1 MSNSTSASS
10 QIIVPPQSLSAIPI
24 IAPPEVSNNNNS
36 GTPTSPLITSKPPSK
51 PISKNSTTNT
61 KRLCRNVII
70 HGFCKFEGKGCEF
83 NHESNTKSIV
93 QPSPEVKTA
102 VRLASPSRANTHPGN
117 ITSSSVSADS
127 INAPVFIPKS
137 NPDVTLPAKP
147 ATPLS
152 SNSLHPTASL
162 ESTTDNELHN
172 QDMMPA
178 LTHNFSHFDLMGNS
192 PAMQQSYQSPMNPDM
207 MNMMAHGAVDPYFFM
222 NSAYPRQPLQY
233 HLYTSPLPHI
243 ANLHPHQ
250 RTIQSFFIADNL
262 REQLTRRNEAILA
275 TPTGNDLNLPQE
287 VHVYHSLCPLED
299 QPGQFFG
306 HPSWLYKATCS
317 VDGRTYALVRIEGF
331 RLVNELAMSVVE
343 SWRHI
348 RHCNIVSIRE
358 AFTTRAF
365 GDSSLIFT
373 YDFHPCSVTLYNA
386 HFTPQ
391 AQASL
396 HAQLQAMGSNSIL
409 MPETTL
415 WSYITQ
421 LSSALKAVHGSGLA
435 ARNIDPSKII
445 VTGKNRLRISCASIL
460 DVLQYDGGQNVARYQ
475 QEDLLSFGKLVIA
488 LACNSLQSFHNLP
501 QSFEFISRYY
511 SPDLKNLVLY
521 LLSKPLPTKTIDE
534 VISLI
539 GPRILHEVNC
549 SQYYTDSLENELSKE
564 LENGRIVRLLSK
576 LGFINERPEF
586 DMDPRWSETGDRY
599 IIKLFRDYVFHQ
611 VDENGVPVVD
621 MAHVLTCL
629 NKLDAGVDEKI
640 MLMSRDEQ
648 SCLVVSYKEIKNCI
662 STAFNDVSSGRK

>member
-1 MSNSTSASS
+1 
-10 QIIVPPQSLSAIPI
+10 
-24 IAPPEVSNNNNS
+24 
-36 GTPTSPLITSKPPSK
+36 
-51 PISKNSTTNT
+51 
-61 KRLCRNVII
+61 
-70 HGFCKFEGKGCEF
+70 
-83 NHESNTKSIV
+83 
-93 QPSPEVKTA
+93 
-102 VRLASPSRANTHPGN
+102 
-117 ITSSSVSADS
+117 
-127 INAPVFIPKS
+127 
-137 NPDVTLPAKP
+137 
-147 ATPLS
+147 
-152 SNSLHPTASL
+152 
-162 ESTTDNELHN
+162 
-172 QDMMPA
+172 
-178 LTHNFSHFDLMGNS
+178 
-192 PAMQQSYQSPMNPDM
+192 MQQGFQSPMHPDM
-207 MNMMAHGAVDPYFFM
+207 MNMMAHGAMDPYFYM
-222 NSAYPRQPLQY
+222 NSGYPRQPLQY
-233 HLYTSPLPHI
+233 HLYTPPLPHI

-275 TPTGNDLNLPQE
+275 TPTGHDLNLPQE

-306 HPSWLYKATCS
+306 HPSWIYKATCS

-365 GDSSLIFT
+365 GDSSLIFI

-391 AQASL
+391 AQAAL

-421 LSSALKAVHGSGLA
+421 IASSLKAVHGSGLA
-435 ARNIDPSKII
+435 ARNIDPSKIL
-445 VTGKNRLRISCASIL
+445 VTGKNRLRMSCASIL

-475 QEDLLSFGKLVIA
+475 QEDLLSFGKLVVA
-488 LACNSLQSFHNLP
+488 LACNSLQSIHNLP
-501 QSFEFISRYY
+501 QSFEFIARYY

-534 VISLI
+534 VITLV

-549 SQYYTDSLENELSKE
+549 SQYYTDSLENELGKE
-564 LENGRIVRLLSK
+564 LENGRLVRLLSK

-662 STAFNDVSSGRK
+662 SAAFNDVSSGRK